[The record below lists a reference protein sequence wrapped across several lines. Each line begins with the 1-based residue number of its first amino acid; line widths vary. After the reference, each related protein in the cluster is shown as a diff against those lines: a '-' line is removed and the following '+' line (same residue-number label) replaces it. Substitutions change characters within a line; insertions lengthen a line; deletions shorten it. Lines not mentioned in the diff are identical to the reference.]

1 MTILYLVRHGETEW
15 NAKNK
20 IQGNMDIELNDKG
33 LKQAEFVADR
43 LSNEN
48 IDIIYSSRLK
58 RAKTTA
64 QIIADSMQLSVNE
77 LDEFRE
83 IGLGPWEGLT
93 MNEINEKYTEHYK
106 FYREKPSNFNMPGA
120 ETFLQVTERFCSAI
134 NTIISQNKDKKIV
147 IVSHGAAIKAAII
160 SILGMDIDYYNK
172 FRVDNA
178 SISTLYFS
186 DKYHGGVVVN
196 SLNDT
201 CHIKL

>member
-1 MTILYLVRHGETEW
+1 LTILYLVRHGETEW

-33 LKQAEFVADR
+33 LKQAEYVADR

-83 IGLGPWEGLT
+83 ICLGPWEGLT
-93 MNEINEKYTEHYK
+93 MNEINEKYAEHYK

-147 IVSHGAAIKAAII
+147 VVSHGAAIKAAII

-186 DKYHGGVVVN
+186 DKYHGGVVVS

>member
-64 QIIADSMQLSVNE
+64 QIIADGMQLSVNE

-134 NTIISQNKDKKIV
+134 NTIINQNEDKKIV
-147 IVSHGAAIKAAII
+147 VVSHGAAIKAAII

-196 SLNDT
+196 SL
-201 CHIKL
+201 